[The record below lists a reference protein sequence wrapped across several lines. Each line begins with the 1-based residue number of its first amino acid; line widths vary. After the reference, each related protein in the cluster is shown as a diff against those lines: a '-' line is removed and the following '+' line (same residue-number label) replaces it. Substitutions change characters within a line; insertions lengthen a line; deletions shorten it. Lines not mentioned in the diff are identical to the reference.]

1 MIPSPSK
8 RPHYISNKEFLQQ
21 LISYKNECRRAE
33 EESRSRPPIPEPIG
47 YAFLR
52 LAGNVAKK
60 RIFARYSYRED
71 MIGDAVW
78 NCVLYVDRFDE
89 NRSSNPF
96 AYFTQVVHN
105 SFKRTINSEGKES
118 YVKYKSLEVSPMFH
132 EQVSGAGESRKHVNL
147 VNTVINEHS
156 NGIID
161 KFENRM
167 KKQKVKRIQ
176 KKFDSV
182 GIEEMMSE

>member
-1 MIPSPSK
+1 MNTPAK

-21 LISYKNECRRAE
+21 LISYKQECQQAVGE
-33 EESRSRPPIPEPIG
+33 GRPRPTIPEPIG
-47 YAFLR
+47 HAFLR
-52 LAGNVAKK
+52 LAENVAKK
-60 RIFARYSYRED
+60 RIFALYSYRED

-78 NCVLYVDRFDE
+78 NCVLYIDRFDE

-96 AYFTQVVHN
+96 AYFTQVVIN
-105 SFKRTINSEGKES
+105 AFKRTINSEGKES

-132 EQVSGAGESRKHVNL
+132 EQDSGTGESRKHVNL
-147 VNTVINEHS
+147 INTVINEHS

-167 KKQKVKRIQ
+167 KKQKIKRIQ
-176 KKFDSV
+176 KKFDVV
-182 GIEEMMSE
+182 GIEEMF